1 MNEATPSGGELDD
14 AHAQSVPSMPD
25 MIGAV
30 PRRTGSLSVKLILR
44 TTLLIVVT
52 VVGSGVLNIMN
63 IRRVFD
69 DATQQQQKLF
79 SRGREAL
86 GEFGTPLFA
95 RAMQQLL
102 ADNGRDADIL
112 SIVKET
118 VAQDTKDQDGRK
130 DYGLKLAFVLDLR
143 QGVLVHCFEEA
154 KLECVQGGSKPL
166 GPAFGPLTAKVWAAA
181 VEGWKKAST
190 SNGPALVKADVEQ
203 DGARYRVFAL
213 PVFINA
219 EPTAA
224 GALPSDPPDGRI
236 GYVVLGYD
244 LAPIQWFA
252 QSAEKQKAEAS
263 TRAALYTGAVGA
275 LFALIG
281 TVLAILQGISITRPL
296 KQLAWRADQIARGD
310 LETRVDVSS
319 SDEIGF
325 LGENFNFMAD
335 QIAILLQQTAE
346 KARIEQELEVARAI
360 QETLV
365 PTSEPVDVGPLKF
378 AGFYQPAAQT
388 GGDWWTWADLAN
400 GRYLLVIGDVTGH
413 GVPSAMITAA
423 AKAACDVARHIDGQA
438 VTVTRLLEIMN
449 HAIYESAQRRF
460 VMTCFAS
467 IVDTRQR
474 TITYANA
481 GHNFPYLYRVA
492 EGKGEFGS
500 LMIRG
505 NRLGDDVDSKYEA
518 KTTELVPGDVIIW
531 YTDGIVECENE
542 AGDEYGE
549 KRFRASV
556 RKSASLDAGEM
567 RDAIVGDATTFFGEA
582 QRKDDI
588 TMIVGR
594 IH

>member
-1 MNEATPSGGELDD
+1 MTDGGE
-14 AHAQSVPSMPD
+14 
-25 MIGAV
+25 
-30 PRRTGSLSVKLILR
+30 PRRGASLSVKLILR

-69 DATQQQQKLF
+69 DTTQRQQELF
-79 SRGREAL
+79 SRGRESL

-95 RAMQQLL
+95 RAVHQLL
-102 ADNGRDADIL
+102 IDRGRDADIL
-112 SIVKET
+112 SLVRET
-118 VAQDTKDQDGRK
+118 VAQDTKDQEGKK
-130 DYGLKLAFVLDLR
+130 DYGLKLAFVLDLN
-143 QGVLVHCFEEA
+143 QNVVVHCFEEA
-154 KLECVQGGSKPL
+154 KLECIQGGSQPV
-166 GPAFGPLTAKVWAAA
+166 GPALGQLTVKTWNEALAA
-181 VEGWKKAST
+181 WKKAAAEK
-190 SNGPALVKADVEQ
+190 GPPLVRFDVTHEG
-203 DGARYRVFAL
+203 GARYRVFAF
-213 PVFINA
+213 PVFTNVA
-219 EPTAA
+219 PTAA
-224 GALPSDPPDGRI
+224 GAIAAGRPDGRE

-244 LAPIQWFA
+244 LAPIEWFA
-252 QSAEKQKAEAS
+252 QSAATQKAEAS

-281 TVLAILQGISITRPL
+281 TVLAILQGLSITRPI

-310 LETRVDVSS
+310 LEARVDVRS

-335 QIAILLQQTAE
+335 QIAILLEQTAE
-346 KARIEQELEVARAI
+346 KARIEQELEVAKAI

-365 PTSEPVDVGPLKF
+365 PGPDPVDCGPLKF

-388 GGDWWTWADLAN
+388 GGDWWTWAELGA

-423 AKAACDVARHIDGQA
+423 AKASCDVARHVDGDG

-467 IVDTRQR
+467 IVDTKAR

-481 GHNFPYLYRVA
+481 GHNFPYLFRA
-492 EGKGEFGS
+492 GEGKGEFGS

-505 NRLGDDVDSKYEA
+505 NRLGDDVASKYEA
-518 KTTELVPGDVIIW
+518 KTTELVAGDVIIW

-542 AGDEYGE
+542 TGEEYGE

-556 RKSASLDAGEM
+556 RKAAALDAGEM
-567 RDAIVGDATTFFGEA
+567 RDAIVGDATTYFGEA
-582 QRKDDI
+582 PRKDDI

>member
-1 MNEATPSGGELDD
+1 MHGDVPQA
-14 AHAQSVPSMPD
+14 AHVTS
-25 MIGAV
+25 
-30 PRRTGSLSVKLILR
+30 RRGSLSVKLILR

-52 VVGSGVLNIMN
+52 VVGSGVLNIIN

-69 DATQQQQKLF
+69 DATQRQQELF

-86 GEFGTPLFA
+86 GEFGTPLFG

-102 ADNGRDADIL
+102 ADKGRDADIL

-143 QGVLVHCFEEA
+143 QGVLVHCLEEA
-154 KLECVQGGSKPL
+154 KLECILGGSQPL
-166 GPAFGPLTAKVWAAA
+166 GPALGQLTTTVWGQALVEWKTAAA
-181 VEGWKKAST
+181 
-190 SNGPALVKADVEQ
+190 SNGSPLVRFDVAH
-203 DGARYRVFAL
+203 DGARYRVFAF
-213 PVFINA
+213 PIYINA

-224 GALPSDPPDGRI
+224 GAIAAEPPEGRY
-236 GYVVLGYD
+236 GYAVLGYD
-244 LAPIQWFA
+244 LAPIDWFA
-252 QSAEKQKAEAS
+252 QSAEEKKAAAS

-281 TVLAILQGISITRPL
+281 TVLAILQGLSITRPI

-310 LETRVDVSS
+310 LETRVEVSS

-346 KARIEQELEVARAI
+346 KARIEQELEVAKAI

-365 PTSEPVDVGPLKF
+365 PGPDPVDCGPLKF

-388 GGDWWTWADLAN
+388 GGDWWTWSELGT

-423 AKAACDVARHIDGQA
+423 AKAACDVARHVDGNT

-467 IVDTRQR
+467 IVDTKAR

-481 GHNFPYLYRVA
+481 GHNFPYLFRA
-492 EGKGEFGS
+492 GEGKGEFGS

-505 NRLGDDVDSKYEA
+505 NRLGDDRTSRYEA

-556 RKSASLDAGEM
+556 RKAAALDAGEM
-567 RDAIVGDATTFFGEA
+567 RDAIVGDATTYFGDVP
-582 QRKDDI
+582 RKDDI

-594 IH
+594 IY

>member
-1 MNEATPSGGELDD
+1 MSDEL
-14 AHAQSVPSMPD
+14 APVVPAAP
-25 MIGAV
+25 V
-30 PRRTGSLSVKLILR
+30 RRGGSLSVKLILR

-52 VVGSGVLNIMN
+52 VVGSGVLNIIN

-69 DATQQQQKLF
+69 DATQRQQELF
-79 SRGREAL
+79 VRGREAL
-86 GEFGTPLFA
+86 GEFGSPLFG

-102 ADNGRDADIL
+102 VDLGRDADIL
-112 SIVKET
+112 SVVKET

-130 DYGLKLAFVLDLR
+130 DYGLKLAFVLDLN
-143 QGVLVHCFEEA
+143 QGMLAHCFEGA
-154 KLECVQGGSKPL
+154 KLECTQGGSQPVS
-166 GPAFGPLTAKVWAAA
+166 GFGALTQQVWTQALAAWKQAAA
-181 VEGWKKAST
+181 T
-190 SNGPALVKADVEQ
+190 NGPPLVRFDAEHE
-203 DGARYRVFAL
+203 GARYRVFAF
-213 PVFINA
+213 PVFVNA

-224 GALPSDPPDGRI
+224 GAIAEDRPLGRR

-244 LAPIQWFA
+244 LAPIEWFA
-252 QSAEKQKAEAS
+252 QSAEQQKSEAS

-281 TVLAILQGISITRPL
+281 TVLAILQGLSITRPI

-310 LETRVDVSS
+310 LDTRVDVAS
-319 SDEIGF
+319 SDEIGL

-335 QIAILLQQTAE
+335 QISILLEQTAE
-346 KARIEQELEVARAI
+346 KARIEQELEVAKAI

-365 PTSEPVDVGPLKF
+365 PGPEPVDCGPLTF

-388 GGDWWTWADLAN
+388 GGDWWTWSELGD

-423 AKAACDVARHIDGQA
+423 AKAACDVARHVDGDG

-467 IVDTRQR
+467 IVDTRAR

-481 GHNFPYLYRVA
+481 GHNFPYLFRA
-492 EGKGEFGS
+492 TEGKGEFGS

-505 NRLGDDVDSKYEA
+505 NRLGDDRSSKYEA

-542 AGDEYGE
+542 EGDEYGE

-556 RKSASLDAGEM
+556 RKAAALDAGEM
-567 RDAIVGDATTFFGEA
+567 RDAIVADATGFFGDAP
-582 QRKDDI
+582 RKDDI

-594 IH
+594 IR